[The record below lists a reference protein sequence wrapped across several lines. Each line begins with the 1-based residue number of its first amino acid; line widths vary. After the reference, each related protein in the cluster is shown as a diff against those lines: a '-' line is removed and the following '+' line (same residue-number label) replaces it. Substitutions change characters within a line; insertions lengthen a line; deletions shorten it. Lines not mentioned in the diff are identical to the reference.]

1 MLKSRKAENLKSISA
16 FQNFRIWRRQRLK
29 LSAFPRFDF
38 IKVCVRP
45 IAFLTEQNRDSSD
58 PRF

>member
-38 IKVCVRP
+38 IKAQLSLGHLV
-45 IAFLTEQNRDSSD
+45 
-58 PRF
+58 